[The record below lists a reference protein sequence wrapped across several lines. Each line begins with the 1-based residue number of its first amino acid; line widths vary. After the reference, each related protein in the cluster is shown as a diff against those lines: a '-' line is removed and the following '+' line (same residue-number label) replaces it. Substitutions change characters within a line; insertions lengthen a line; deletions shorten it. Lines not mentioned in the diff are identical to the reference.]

1 MILNEGSKDRVDTE
15 VISCFSAQSTALLHC
30 AAGYVCEPVQTLPHV
45 SEILRTFKKQ
55 ARAMAQAAGGQ
66 PGTAVGCTRVQ
77 SSPCRISGP
86 QTDNGTGCFSEKF
99 GRRASIIPLTL
110 SVHSLLD
117 YQHIII
123 LATDSVFVKHL
134 NVCTYTVHR

>member
-1 MILNEGSKDRVDTE
+1 MLTQRCYLV
-15 VISCFSAQSTALLHC
+15 FQHRALHFPTVLP
-30 AAGYVCEPVQTLPHV
+30 GTSETRRVCEPVQTLPHV

-66 PGTAVGCTRVQ
+66 PGTAVDCTRFQ

-86 QTDNGTGCFSEKF
+86 QTDTGTGCLSEKF
-99 GRRASIIPLTL
+99 GRRASIIPPTL

-134 NVCTYTVHR
+134 NVGTYTVHR